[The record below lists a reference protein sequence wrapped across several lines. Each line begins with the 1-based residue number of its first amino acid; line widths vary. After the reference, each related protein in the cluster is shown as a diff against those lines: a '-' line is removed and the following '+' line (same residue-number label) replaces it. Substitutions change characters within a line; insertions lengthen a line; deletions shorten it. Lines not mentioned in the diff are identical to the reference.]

1 MMLETLISCANL
13 AVQIYRAWKDYG
25 DTGNKT
31 ISEDEKAF
39 VNTVMDNSSAI
50 TDKLLSLEREFVQ
63 KGDLESAQRVN
74 QLIDERLR
82 ITEESYIILSSY
94 LASDEFYR
102 KL

>member
-25 DTGNKT
+25 DTGSNT
-31 ISEDEKAF
+31 ISENEKKF
-39 VNTVMDNSSAI
+39 VSTVMDNSPAI
-50 TDKLLSLEREFVQ
+50 TEQLLSLERTFVQ

-94 LASDEFYR
+94 LASDEFYK